1 MNEIALSSLGVDLAV
16 MLQVNG
22 ENHFRNIA
30 NDAWPLVEE
39 LIRFPYYRMIP
50 LSIFP
55 GYNFAMSGR
64 VGPLYAACLFAD
76 VLIIDEL
83 TRPLLRRK
91 DGILFRQVIEFL
103 DALQSSGRLKE
114 ESYQKI
120 LYKKWD
126 LIENEVRRQIKYP
139 MNWRDAIINAE
150 DWRVNVEHGSPL
162 DYVLSRSYDQ
172 NSACYREEP
181 FVDNIF
187 KLTMS
192 LPGGARSLLKLWKKR
207 LSKPYRRLYRATV
220 ESYLYHVNSMR
231 ILSNEIG
238 VPMID
243 WPDTKG
249 FYPRS
254 LDYKED
260 DTKLLEVSD
269 GQFLLNLL
277 FPCFKPKNV
286 NKFVKSLDRPEI
298 DEFRKI
304 IRNEKRVD
312 EALALEIIRN
322 ILDAEIAAGFRH
334 SVTGFATLPLG
345 FIPYIGTPI
354 QKGAEVT
361 INHFLNIKHNKRYGW
376 FHIFAD
382 LIK

>member
-1 MNEIALSSLGVDLAV
+1 MNEIALSSLGVDIAV
-16 MLQVNG
+16 MLQVNAEHHF
-22 ENHFRNIA
+22 ENKA
-30 NDAWPLVEE
+30 NEAWTLIEE

-50 LSIFP
+50 LAIFP

-76 VLIIDEL
+76 VLIIDEQ
-83 TRPLLRRK
+83 TRPFLRRK

-114 ESYQKI
+114 ISYQNI

-126 LIENEVRRQIKYP
+126 LVENEVRRQIKYP
-139 MNWRDAIINAE
+139 RNWGDAIINAE
-150 DWRVNVEHGSPL
+150 DWRVKVHHGSPL
-162 DYVLSRSYDQ
+162 DYVLSRLDDRI
-172 NSACYREEP
+172 SAYYREEP
-181 FVDNIF
+181 FVDNIL
-187 KLTMS
+187 KLAMS
-192 LPGGARSLLKLWKKR
+192 LPGGTRSLLKLWKKE

-249 FYPRS
+249 FYLRS

-269 GQFLLNLL
+269 GQILLNLL
-277 FPCFKPKNV
+277 FPCFKPKNA

-298 DEFRKI
+298 EEFRKI
-304 IRNEKRVD
+304 IRNEKHVD

-322 ILDAEIAAGFRH
+322 ILDSEIAAGFRH
-334 SVTGFATLPLG
+334 SITGFATLPLG

-354 QKGAEVT
+354 QKGAEVA
-361 INHFLNIKHNKRYGW
+361 INHFLNIKNKKRHGW

-382 LIK
+382 LLK